1 MGVQLL
7 HDRAIP
13 MVRSAFVT
21 VMALGV
27 ACGPSP
33 EDVTDDDIPAISGH
47 YRVKGL
53 TRDPTSPHERKI
65 TGSVIL
71 VQDGDR
77 YTATYELQT
86 TFPAEGG
93 FTDAEVVGVGQGAV
107 DGATLTG
114 TAHTQLVISAVPGV
128 DTGFAFVPRIVTT
141 RIVSDSVA
149 RIRPNGTIT
158 IEIENRAEAG
168 QDYRPT
174 RTRLTGRRVSG
185 DTTPPTAVP

>member
-7 HDRAIP
+7 HDRVVP
-13 MVRSAFVT
+13 MACSAFVI
-21 VMALGV
+21 VLGL

-33 EDVTDDDIPAISGH
+33 EDVTDDAEAAMISGR

-53 TRDPTSPHERKI
+53 TKDPTSPHERKI

-71 VQDGDR
+71 VQDGDH

-93 FTDAEVVGVGQGAV
+93 FTDAEVVGVGQGDV

-149 RIRPNGTIT
+149 KIRPNGTIT
-158 IEIENRAEAG
+158 IEIENRPESG

-174 RTRLTGRRVSG
+174 RTRLTGRRVSA
-185 DTTPPTAVP
+185 DTTPPRGAR